1 MLSMSPGKKKNFSL
15 EDIFSSSMQSTQSK
29 YYTYLEQRVVLMH
42 EMLAAF
48 PGAPIPPFTVGLM
61 QLETWAVLCQVFL
74 SASML
79 FCVAVSCRGGG
90 LS

>member
-1 MLSMSPGKKKNFSL
+1 
-15 EDIFSSSMQSTQSK
+15 
-29 YYTYLEQRVVLMH
+29 MH